1 MSGASCR
8 SCFVKEEAT
17 LITVDGRWRMKVKIE
32 VSKMISFKRRRCA
45 DRFLTPTQCPVPARA
60 SRRVVPIAAFIDHNF
75 SIPHDLLQLG
85 SPHNLLGATCVRR
98 APPERV
104 ARSWPHFRPE
114 RAAIEPSPRNRS
126 HYNPNRGRPAA
137 PAHHRCT
144 HISRR
149 KDESRLAGHGGGFRV
164 PGFNLSSSRR
174 ASSTTVSI
182 F

>member
-8 SCFVKEEAT
+8 FCFVKEEAT

-85 SPHNLLGATCVRR
+85 SPHNLLGATRQPVCVEPRQRELRVLGHIFGPNARQSNLHREIEAITIQTGADQPLQPTIVALTSRGEKMR
-98 APPERV
+98 AGWLGMGV
-104 ARSWPHFRPE
+104 AS
-114 RAAIEPSPRNRS
+114 
-126 HYNPNRGRPAA
+126 
-137 PAHHRCT
+137 
-144 HISRR
+144 
-149 KDESRLAGHGGGFRV
+149 GFRV
-164 PGFNLSSSRR
+164 SIYRLPVVRQVRR
-174 ASSTTVSI
+174 
-182 F
+182 

>member
-8 SCFVKEEAT
+8 FCFVKEEAT

-45 DRFLTPTQCPVPARA
+45 DRFFNAHTVSSSSKRELPSGSNCVL
-60 SRRVVPIAAFIDHNF
+60 